1 MYQKVVSM
9 CVNSAAQR
17 KQAVMLQD
25 PSLRVRVMSDI
36 MLPIHVTVF
45 LILDK
50 NVMLF
55 HMFQTRY
62 KFRLIETTQTDQNS
76 GQKRTTTIETQK
88 IVSCHVSLFLF
99 RVCWLWRGYPQWSV
113 LISTG
118 ETVAFVVLYLY
129 KMWLLACWRVHGQV
143 SLKVICT

>member
-1 MYQKVVSM
+1 M

-17 KQAVMLQD
+17 KQAVMLED

-36 MLPIHVTVF
+36 MLSIHVTVF

-76 GQKRTTTIETQK
+76 GQKRNNNN
-88 IVSCHVSLFLF
+88 SN
-99 RVCWLWRGYPQWSV
+99 
-113 LISTG
+113 
-118 ETVAFVVLYLY
+118 
-129 KMWLLACWRVHGQV
+129 
-143 SLKVICT
+143 